1 MPELPEVE
9 TYRRYLESNTS
20 GRRIASIPF
29 LDASLV
35 RRADPGALVA
45 QLEGSRISSTHRHGK
60 LLFANLSR
68 GGYLV
73 MHFGM
78 TGDLKSHP
86 PGEEPRHARLVLDF
100 DTGDSMAYVCQRKF
114 GYLSLADDPAEFVST
129 LGWGPDALN
138 GLDEVV
144 FAMGLAST
152 RSQIKAVLMDQRRW
166 AGIGNLYADE
176 ALFQAHI
183 APTVAGNELGPRRRR
198 RLFTAI
204 KEVLRTAVSRG
215 ADFDIY
221 PDGYLLTARVPNAP
235 CTNCGAC
242 LSATKVG
249 GRTTIYCPR
258 CQRR

>member
-9 TYRRYLESNTS
+9 TYRRYLEANVL
-20 GRRIASIPF
+20 GRQIAVVPHIDNSM
-29 LDASLV
+29 V
-35 RRADPGALVA
+35 RHADPLALVA
-45 QLEGSRISSTHRHGK
+45 QLEGSHISSTHRHGK

-68 GGYLV
+68 GGHLV

-78 TGDLKSHP
+78 TGDLKCHP

-100 DTGDSMAYVCQRKF
+100 ETGDSMTYVCQRKF
-114 GYLSLADDPAEFVST
+114 GYLSLADDPEEFVSA

-138 GLDEVV
+138 GLDETV
-144 FAMGLAST
+144 FAAGLAST
-152 RSQIKAVLMDQRRW
+152 RTPIKAVLMDQRRW

-183 APTVAGNELGPRRRR
+183 APTVPGNELGPRRRR
-198 RLFTAI
+198 RLFSAI

-215 ADFDIY
+215 ANFDAY

-235 CTNCGAC
+235 CTNCGAS